1 MHLQRSEKISPPFAR
16 DGINGTDIG
25 SVRGGRLSSHRRTH
39 TIIFLSPVT
48 PTADAPLSLFPFAF
62 HALLPSIF
70 IPIPLLLLLPNNKTG
85 ASAALWGKDE
95 GKGEGGGGGDKGRCQ
110 TKRPG
115 TRGNHGIPR
124 PRRRRPRDL
133 GGDVKLVLCGETCS
147 LASEPRALQIAQRAP
162 SPLRN

>member
-1 MHLQRSEKISPPFAR
+1 MRCNALHLQRSEKISTPFAR

-62 HALLPSIF
+62 HALLPSTF
-70 IPIPLLLLLPNNKTG
+70 IPIPLLLLLPNNKTP

-95 GKGEGGGGGDKGRCQ
+95 GKGERVVVVVGEGVAAETRAGARQNGQEQEVITESRARGGDA
-110 TKRPG
+110 
-115 TRGNHGIPR
+115 HVIW
-124 PRRRRPRDL
+124 
-133 GGDVKLVLCGETCS
+133 VEM
-147 LASEPRALQIAQRAP
+147 
-162 SPLRN
+162 